1 MYLIGFLITGL
12 AVGYL
17 AGKVT
22 IGEGYGI
29 FWDMVVGAVGALVGG
44 LAFSL
49 FYGTYTTGLLIA
61 FLVAVIAA
69 AVLVAILHVVAS
81 KEKREIA
88 RP

>member
-12 AVGYL
+12 AVGFL
-17 AGKVT
+17 AGKVM

-44 LAFSL
+44 LAFSQY
-49 FYGTYTTGLLIA
+49 YGTYSTGLLIS

-69 AVLVAILHVVAS
+69 AVLVAILHVLARR
-81 KEKREIA
+81 EKRQ
-88 RP
+88 PVP

>member
-1 MYLIGFLITGL
+1 MYLIGFLIAGL

-17 AGKVT
+17 AGRVT
-22 IGEGYGI
+22 IGDGYGI

-44 LAFSL
+44 LAL
-49 FYGTYTTGLLIA
+49 TLIYGTDSTGFFIA

-69 AVLVAILHVVAS
+69 GVLVAILHVVANR
-81 KEKREIA
+81 EKLRMA